1 MDDKCIM
8 EGLLLDAKSVC
19 DLYMHGAI
27 ESSTQQVRQ
36 TFSAAFDDALS
47 MGDSLY
53 QQMTAKGW
61 YQTDTAPEQKVQQTR
76 QKFNPTFYR
85 RSLETSAFP
94 VCFYYCCSASSFSTS
109 LRRALPRWLMRF
121 FSSALIWAV
130 RRPSS
135 GRMKSGS

>member
-27 ESSTQQVRQ
+27 ESSTQKVRQ

-61 YQTDTAPEQKVQQTR
+61 YQPEQADRQKIDQTR
-76 QKFNPTFYR
+76 QKLSR
-85 RSLETSAFP
+85 
-94 VCFYYCCSASSFSTS
+94 
-109 LRRALPRWLMRF
+109 
-121 FSSALIWAV
+121 
-130 RRPSS
+130 
-135 GRMKSGS
+135 G

>member
-19 DLYMHGAI
+19 DLYMLGAI
-27 ESSTQQVRQ
+27 ESSSANVRR

-61 YQTDTAPEQKVQQTR
+61 YQTDIAPQQKVQQTK
-76 QKFNPTFYR
+76 QKFTPT
-85 RSLETSAFP
+85 
-94 VCFYYCCSASSFSTS
+94 C
-109 LRRALPRWLMRF
+109 
-121 FSSALIWAV
+121 
-130 RRPSS
+130 
-135 GRMKSGS
+135 

>member
-8 EGLLLDAKSVC
+8 EGLLLDAKGVC

-27 ESSTQQVRQ
+27 ESSTETVRR

-61 YQTDTAPEQKVQQTR
+61 VQTDIAPQQKVQQTR
-76 QKFNPTFYR
+76 QKINP
-85 RSLETSAFP
+85 S
-94 VCFYYCCSASSFSTS
+94 C
-109 LRRALPRWLMRF
+109 
-121 FSSALIWAV
+121 
-130 RRPSS
+130 
-135 GRMKSGS
+135 